1 MNIFV
6 TGASGFIGKALI
18 KELAERK
25 HKVSVLQ
32 HKKAGFK
39 ESSYR
44 VYQGDISDFSVLK
57 KASTNAEVVFHLAAS
72 MGADQVSEREFMR
85 INKKGTE
92 LVLKAAEEAGVK
104 KFVHFSSA
112 GVFGSVRQKGAVRE
126 NYPRNP
132 ISVYDRSKRAGEDAV
147 LNFPS
152 QKMRI
157 MVVRPGWVYGPE
169 DRRTFK
175 LIKAI
180 ADKRFIFVTGKKTL
194 QTPVYIND
202 LIKGVLLCA
211 ERGKNGEIYHLAGK
225 EILTVREIAEKIAD
239 ALETHFPTLAL
250 PLWFI
255 KTVTFIFEKGY
266 RVFGREAPLTRG
278 RLAFFTHSKPL
289 SIKKAELELGYSPE
303 YDFRTG
309 IQKTISWYEEKGWL
323 SH

>member
-18 KELAERK
+18 KELADRK

-32 HKKAGFK
+32 HKKAVFK

-112 GVFGSVRQKGAVRE
+112 GVFGSVRQKVAVGE
-126 NYPRNP
+126 DHPRNP
-132 ISVYDRSKRAGEDAV
+132 ISVYEDAV

-211 ERGKNGEIYHLAGK
+211 ERGKNKEIYHLAGK

-239 ALETHFPTLAL
+239 ALETHFPTLTL

-255 KTVTFIFEKGY
+255 KMVAFICENGY
-266 RVFGREAPLTRG
+266 RVLGREAPITRG

-289 SIKKAELELGYSPE
+289 SIKKAELELEYSPE

-309 IQKTISWYEEKGWL
+309 IQRTISWYKEKGWL
-323 SH
+323 NH